1 MSNIALWQPET
12 KDILPVTAKTPDAI
26 SKYAVQLATRDK
38 RQIVSAFES
47 GHFEMATSYLWG
59 KTLTALKKE
68 LASVGVGL
76 LGEMVG
82 RPDINEDDD
91 IDDFLTARDVIRL
104 AEELGV
110 VSSTDELRLR
120 HTNELVSHFAQLD
133 SDQSDVE
140 EFDETEAVA
149 AFKVCVRGVLGRPKV
164 EVATR
169 FVEFREA
176 LERETLREDGQ
187 YVEMLRSSPYFFLKL
202 TISVLMNAAKVN
214 IGAQLEH
221 TLANINVVIPQI
233 WERLRDTEKWQVG
246 HAYAEAYA
254 DGKTTAVAGLK
265 SALLQVRG
273 FDFVP
278 ENLRSETFV
287 RAAAAIL
294 SAHDGLN
301 NFYNEVA
308 PVRNLGKLGTTI
320 PTPALPAC
328 ITALLSVVLGNQW
341 GVAWSAEPEA
351 SRLLGK
357 LTDTRWTYYV
367 NNALQSDTRILNKLL
382 QDKPITN
389 WNGVVER
396 YGLAQLQINHRGVSK
411 LIASSTE
418 KNLVKIKSA
427 AKGLLADYYGKAA

>member
-1 MSNIALWQPET
+1 
-12 KDILPVTAKTPDAI
+12 
-26 SKYAVQLATRDK
+26 
-38 RQIVSAFES
+38 
-47 GHFEMATSYLWG
+47 
-59 KTLTALKKE
+59 
-68 LASVGVGL
+68 
-76 LGEMVG
+76 
-82 RPDINEDDD
+82 
-91 IDDFLTARDVIRL
+91 
-104 AEELGV
+104 
-110 VSSTDELRLR
+110 
-120 HTNELVSHFAQLD
+120 
-133 SDQSDVE
+133 
-140 EFDETEAVA
+140 
-149 AFKVCVRGVLGRPKV
+149 
-164 EVATR
+164 
-169 FVEFREA
+169 
-176 LERETLREDGQ
+176 
-187 YVEMLRSSPYFFLKL
+187 MLRSSPYFFLKL